1 MFGRTRRNVIQK
13 VMKPAGL
20 TRAGQVLVLALLL
33 AVAGCGDG
41 DDDQKASG
49 ITAPVASGTTGST
62 GGEAP
67 TPIAVI
73 EFGSRNAH
81 PPKRDTLHRAAT
93 PGETLALRR
102 QLFAGTV
109 ESHPWAP
116 VDFTKDE
123 IVAVLLAS
131 GGGGESVKIDDIDRK
146 DESATVHATHVVPG
160 DDCVVAAV
168 ITAPF
173 SVVAT
178 RRLPATVK
186 LEIKTERR
194 EC

>member
-1 MFGRTRRNVIQK
+1 MFGRTRSNVFQK
-13 VMKPAGL
+13 VMTPAGL
-20 TRAGQVLVLALLL
+20 VRAGLVPALALLL

-41 DDDQKASG
+41 DDPQKASG
-49 ITAPVASGTTGST
+49 VTAPVVTGTTGST
-62 GGEAP
+62 GADVP
-67 TPIAVI
+67 TQIAVI

-81 PPKRDTLHRAAT
+81 PPKRDTLRRAAT

-102 QLFAGTV
+102 ELFAGTV

-116 VDFTKDE
+116 VDFSKDE
-123 IVAVLLAS
+123 IVAVLLTS

-146 DESATVHATHVVPG
+146 DESATVHATHTVPG

-173 SVVAT
+173 AVVTT

-186 LEIKTERR
+186 LEIKTKRR

>member
-1 MFGRTRRNVIQK
+1 MFGRTRRNVFQK
-13 VMKPAGL
+13 VMTPAGL
-20 TRAGQVLVLALLL
+20 VRSGQVLVLSMAL
-33 AVAGCGDG
+33 AAAGCGDG
-41 DDDQKASG
+41 DDPQKESG
-49 ITAPVASGTTGST
+49 VTAPVVSGTTGST
-62 GGEAP
+62 GAEAP
-67 TPIAVI
+67 AQIAVI

-81 PPKRDTLHRAAT
+81 PPKRDTLRRAAT

-102 QLFAGTV
+102 ELFAGNV

-146 DESATVHATHVVPG
+146 DESATVQATHIVPG

-173 SVVAT
+173 AVVTT

-186 LEIKTERR
+186 LEIKTKRR